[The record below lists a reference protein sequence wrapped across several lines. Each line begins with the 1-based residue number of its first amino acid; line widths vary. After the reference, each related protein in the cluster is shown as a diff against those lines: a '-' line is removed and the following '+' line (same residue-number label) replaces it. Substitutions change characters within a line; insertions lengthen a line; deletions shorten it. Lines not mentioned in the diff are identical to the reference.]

1 MSQTISDF
9 IPTDMQS
16 MLFVVTSLFSI
27 PAGFRHRSRL
37 LHNEEFY
44 FPSPCYGITN
54 HTTRVIMSE
63 FHARLKDSG
72 CTDCNLNDAFL
83 HCPAVNGSIANFT
96 ELMSDRYKR
105 AAQHKILQKTEKKE
119 WSSISVFILLLLCI
133 VRMVARNSTRQILFI
148 LWGQVCLIAVRV
160 PVV

>member
-1 MSQTISDF
+1 MGLGINTMYGCSHVMSQTISDF

-16 MLFVVTSLFSI
+16 MLFVVMSLFST

-37 LHNEEFY
+37 LHKEEFY
-44 FPSPCYGITN
+44 FPSPCYGLTN

-96 ELMSDRYKR
+96 ELMSDRYRR
-105 AAQHKILQKTEKKE
+105 AAQHKIFQKTEKKE
-119 WSSISVFILLLLCI
+119 
-133 VRMVARNSTRQILFI
+133 
-148 LWGQVCLIAVRV
+148 
-160 PVV
+160 